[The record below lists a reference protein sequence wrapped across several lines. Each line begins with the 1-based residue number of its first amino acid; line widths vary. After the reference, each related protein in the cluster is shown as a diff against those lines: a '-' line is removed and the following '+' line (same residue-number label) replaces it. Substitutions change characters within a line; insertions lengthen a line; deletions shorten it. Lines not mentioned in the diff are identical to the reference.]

1 MKITMIG
8 NCTVLIETGDTQ
20 IITDP
25 YFGHTGSPIY
35 ERLTLPIQ
43 TREELKDVDLV
54 LISHDHW
61 DHTDSQYLRLLSS
74 RTSVVTPKQAQR
86 AIESRGVKNVA
97 GIRVWETQNFGDTT
111 VTAVP
116 ATHIVPTIGFVVQS
130 EGKRVYFA
138 GDTYYRPFM
147 KEIGRRFQIDVALLP
162 VSQDRFPLTMDPEN
176 ALRAVRALSPH
187 VVIPIHLSVALRL
200 PFLRASHTVDR
211 FQRKVRE
218 AGLECSVVIL
228 HEGQSQEV

>member
-8 NCTVLIETGDTQ
+8 NCTALIETEGMQ
-20 IITDP
+20 IVTDP
-25 YFGHTGSPIY
+25 YFSPTGSLLY
-35 ERLTLPIQ
+35 ERLTLPTK
-43 TREELKDVDLV
+43 TREELSDANLV
-54 LISHDHW
+54 LISHNHW
-61 DHTDSQYLRLLSS
+61 DHTDSQYLRLLPND
-74 RTSVVTPKQAQR
+74 TAVVVPKQAQQ
-86 AIESRGVKNVA
+86 AIESRGAKNVA
-97 GIRVWETQNFGDTT
+97 GLSAWETQHFGEIT

-116 ATHIVPTIGFVVQS
+116 ASHVVPTIGFVVQS

-147 KEIGRRFQIDVALLP
+147 KEIGQRFQIDVALLP
-162 VSQDRFPLTMDPEN
+162 VSQDRFPLTMNPEN

-200 PFLRASHTVDR
+200 PFLRVNHTTDR
-211 FQRKVRE
+211 FRRKVQE

-228 HEGQSQEV
+228 QEGQSQEV

>member
-25 YFGHTGSPIY
+25 YFDHAGSPIY
-35 ERLTLPIQ
+35 KRLTLPTK

-61 DHTDSQYLRLLSS
+61 DHTDSQYLRLLSN

-86 AIESRGVKNVA
+86 AIKSRGAKNVV
-97 GIRVWETQNFGDTT
+97 GLSTWETQRFGEIT

-116 ATHIVPTIGFVVQS
+116 ASHVVPTIGFVVQN
-130 EGKRVYFA
+130 EGKRIYFA

-147 KEIGRRFQIDVALLP
+147 KEIGRQFQIDAALLP
-162 VSQDRFPLTMDPEN
+162 VSSDRLPLTMNPES
-176 ALRAVRALSPH
+176 ALRAARALSPRI
-187 VVIPIHLSVALRL
+187 VIPIHLSVVLRL
-200 PFLRASHTVDR
+200 PFLRTNNAMDK
-211 FQRKVRE
+211 FQQKVRE
-218 AGLECSVVIL
+218 AGLECGVVIL
-228 HEGQSQEV
+228 QEGQSEEF